1 VRDVFLLLP
10 ILLALP
16 FIFWRPWVGAVLW
29 ATVSYFNP
37 QALAWGFA
45 SSFPFALLVAVTT
58 ILSLVFH
65 LRKLHFPRTRE
76 VLLLGMLFGWVVLTT
91 FTSKRPDLAFAY
103 LDRVSKILVMTAVTI
118 AVITDRKSLNYL
130 IWSIAL
136 CVGFYGIKGG
146 LFTIATGGSYR
157 VWGPTGTM
165 IGGNNEI
172 ALALITVVPLWIY
185 LSTTVK
191 SVWARNASLGAALLC
206 CAAIVGSQS
215 RGALLGIAAMGSVY
229 WWRSGHKFT
238 SGIGVAAV
246 AIAVLL
252 FMPQKWFDR
261 METIGTYQADES
273 AMMRINSWQFALN
286 LAADHPIVGG
296 GFKVF
301 SDPEMYKRYAPNPEW
316 VLDAHS
322 IWFQVLGEQGWVGLA
337 IFVSLGIS
345 TLLSAGR
352 LRSKYLKDPS
362 NKWVADLA
370 SMLQVAAIGYFVAG
384 SFLSLA
390 YLDLYYHLVAL
401 VVLAGALAKAP
412 ATAPAAVTAVR
423 EKPVLMR
430 PAR

>member
-1 VRDVFLLLP
+1 MRDVLLVLP
-10 ILLALP
+10 VLMCLP
-16 FIFWRPWVGAVLW
+16 FVLWRPWIGAVLW
-29 ATVSYFNP
+29 AAVSYFNP
-37 QALAWGFA
+37 QALSWGFA
-45 SSFPFALLVAVTT
+45 TTFPFALVVAVTT
-58 ILSLVFH
+58 FCSVVMH
-65 LRKLHFPRTRE
+65 ARKLHFPWTRE
-76 VLLLGMLFGWVVLTT
+76 VVLVLVLFFWVLLTT
-91 FTSKRPDLAFAY
+91 ITSKRPDLAVPYF
-103 LDRVSKILVMTAVTI
+103 DRVAKILIMTAVTI
-118 AVITDRKSLNYL
+118 AVVTDRKALNYL
-130 IWSIAL
+130 IWAIAV

-185 LSTTVK
+185 LSTTVQ
-191 SVWARNASLGAALLC
+191 SAWARKVALACALLC

-229 WWRSGHKFT
+229 WWRSGHKVA
-238 SGIGVAAV
+238 SGVGVAAV
-246 AIAVLL
+246 AVAVLL
-252 FMPQKWFDR
+252 FMPQTWFDR
-261 METIGTYQADES
+261 MGTIGTYQADES

-301 SDPEMYKRYAPNPEW
+301 SDPEMYKLYAPNPAW

-322 IWFQVLGEQGWVGLA
+322 VWFQVLGEQGWVGLA
-337 IFVSLGIS
+337 IFIFLGVS

-352 LRSKYLKDPS
+352 LRSRYLNDPS

-370 SMLQVAAIGYFVAG
+370 SMLQVAVIGYFVAG

-401 VVLAGALAKAP
+401 VVLAGTLAKVPAAAP
-412 ATAPAAVTAVR
+412 TAVTAV
-423 EKPVLMR
+423 ETKQVLMR